1 MEQPVVT
8 VYESGRVQVGPGY
21 TIGNVLA
28 ALERARNTVLG
39 IVLNREAPHA
49 NEEPTAAG
57 LPVGD

>member
-8 VYESGRVQVGPGY
+8 VYESGRVKVGPGY

-28 ALERARNTVLG
+28 ALDRARSTVLG

-49 NEEPTAAG
+49 NEEPTAASV
-57 LPVGD
+57 PVGD